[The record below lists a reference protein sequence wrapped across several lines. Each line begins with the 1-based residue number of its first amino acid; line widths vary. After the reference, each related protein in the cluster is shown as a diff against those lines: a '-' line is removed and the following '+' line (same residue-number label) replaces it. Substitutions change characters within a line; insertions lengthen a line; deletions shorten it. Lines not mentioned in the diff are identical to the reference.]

1 MMNNQIIRNEAA
13 KLAPATLHAIATAN
27 HTPAEIEALA
37 AQILVTEEDGTQHPG
52 TVQDAEVMLA
62 AYELHTIHEWN
73 RQGKRVKTGET
84 HLSEC
89 YLWMFTTKP
98 SKAQREAAEAEGKE
112 AAEHPHFYPT
122 KAYLFSCLQVEDEK
136 AAPAGRFSST
146 AEIIAYNKKLA
157 AERKAAKAPAKTAT
171 PTKKASKPA
180 APAKMTAEQLKAKNA
195 QLLAAFKASQ
205 AAPKPENEISAPEKS
220 AKSVVIAVEEFHELP
235 QLAKV
240 PEAVKKAAEKKKATK
255 KATKPAPIPT
265 AEPDFAALAASIL
278 F

>member
-1 MMNNQIIRNEAA
+1 MTNNQIIRNEAA

-37 AQILVTEEDGTQHPG
+37 AQIIITEEDGTQHPG

-62 AYELHTIHEWN
+62 ADELHTIHEWN

-122 KAYLFSCLQVEDEK
+122 KAYLFSCLQVEDEN
-136 AAPAGRFSST
+136 AAPV
-146 AEIIAYNKKLA
+146 
-157 AERKAAKAPAKTAT
+157 
-171 PTKKASKPA
+171 
-180 APAKMTAEQLKAKNA
+180 KMTAEQLKAKNA

-255 KATKPAPIPT
+255 KAAKPAPIPT